1 MSPGRESALGGKLD
15 FLAPAVAIMLG
26 REPGADDPEA
36 HKAAEIVSNLATA
49 FGRDLAA
56 SRERVRIAGVSAEL
70 HAIEMAAAGLAAALG
85 SANPA
90 TLDVLT
96 GRRIPNA
103 PFLSIVLSPAE
114 SRYLSMLESLA
125 GHYALP
131 VEPASPRVGLAQA
144 LDTCMEDGAIK
155 PEWPVGTEAL
165 RELAR
170 VRRRRFESLFRDELQ
185 RLEDACDY
193 GAGGAL
199 PPVRRRRSRSRR
211 RANDP
216 ASEPDLGGPEN
227 AFDLMQGAPE
237 WVLARDSYLGL
248 RRWRPELTPTTTRGG
263 PLHALVS
270 AVYAAV
276 TGESGDEAME
286 HRVRAAVKIM
296 GAWERFEAK
305 GALSD
310 GDFERRASLGLAF
323 HNGMI
328 PRWLA

>member
-1 MSPGRESALGGKLD
+1 MEHVPRGAGHA
-15 FLAPAVAIMLG
+15 LAPAAASLLG

-36 HKAAEIVSNLATA
+36 DEAAETVSDLATA

-56 SRERVRIAGVSAEL
+56 SRARVRIADVSAEL
-70 HAIEMAAAGLAAALG
+70 HAIETGAAGLAAALG
-85 SANPA
+85 SASLA
-90 TLDVLT
+90 TLDALS
-96 GRRIPNA
+96 GRGIHGA
-103 PFLSIVLSPAE
+103 PLAVRSPVE
-114 SRYLSMLESLA
+114 SRRLDVLASLA
-125 GHYALP
+125 GRYVLP
-131 VEPASPRVGLAQA
+131 VEPGSPRAALAQA
-144 LDTCMEDGAIK
+144 MDTWMGGEAID
-155 PEWPVGTEAL
+155 PEWPAGAEAL

-170 VRRRRFESLFRDELQ
+170 VRRREFANLFRDELL
-185 RLEDACDY
+185 RLEDARDY
-193 GAGGAL
+193 GPGGAL
-199 PPVRRRRSRSRR
+199 PPARRRRPRPRR

-227 AFDLMQGAPE
+227 ALDLMRGAPT

-248 RRWRPELTPTTTRGG
+248 RRWRPALTLTTTRGG

-276 TGESGDEAME
+276 TGENGDEAME

-310 GDFERRASLGLAF
+310 GDFERRASLGIAF
-323 HNGMI
+323 HSGAI